1 MQFAKGDTAGCAVIA
16 QPLWKN
22 QRVRAFIR
30 YMPLARE
37 LESELQKIP
46 NWTHVSF
53 KKNILATLDRS
64 LEQAEQVEN
73 VLEGFYQGIGITGTG
88 SGAPGI
94 LCLTD
99 LRLLFL
105 ISGKTKNLP
114 EAIDYDNVESVTT
127 KRGYSATRIR
137 LKLTE
142 GEVTLTA
149 VTNVNQINSFIKDL
163 TTKVEGTVSDE
174 SGESGAGSDKIANLN
189 FLLTEAKKTVVSIND
204 YKQFNGEPTFLK
216 QMVDDLLAVS
226 YACVKGEPDPPE
238 ETRLFLSI
246 VFIPLRQRLVNDR
259 RLVDDIFRYES
270 LPLHH
275 RKAVLRHWH
284 SFNNE
289 IQKVGRAR
297 LNGHLKSLNYLKLH
311 DENENSSHF
320 DKMAATFYS
329 FAQVAIKADGTV
341 NEAETARLQKI
352 RTMIYGE
359 TEVSTGR
366 AKEKKA
372 IKQAKEREA
381 EQEETLEE
389 VMEKIDILIGM
400 EKIKEQ
406 IRTFVNLVT
415 VQQEREKRGLPTT
428 PTSLHAVFY
437 GPPGTGKTTIA
448 RLLGKVYRCLG
459 LLESGHLVETD
470 RAGIVAGYVGQ
481 TAIKIDEVVED
492 AMDGVLFI
500 DEAYTLALGKGDKD
514 FGQEAIDT
522 LLKRMEDH
530 RDKLAVIVAGYPDEM
545 KQFINSNPG
554 LKSRFNRFFYFDH
567 YEPKELLKIFDI
579 FMNNASFTIT
589 GPARREVLNILTE
602 FHNER
607 DKSFGN
613 GRFVRNLFERMVE
626 RQANR
631 IARISPLTDTILC
644 SLWKSDIPPREDF
657 REH

>member
-1 MQFAKGDTAGCAVIA
+1 
-16 QPLWKN
+16 
-22 QRVRAFIR
+22 
-30 YMPLARE
+30 MPVARE
-37 LESELQKIP
+37 LEAELQRIP

-53 KKNILATLDRS
+53 KKNILTTLDRS
-64 LEQAEQVEN
+64 LEEAERVEN

-105 ISGKTKNLP
+105 ISGKSKNPP
-114 EAIDYDNVESVTT
+114 ESIDYDSVASVNTR
-127 KRGYSATRIR
+127 RGYSSTRIQIN
-137 LKLTE
+137 LQS

-149 VTNVNQINSFIKDL
+149 AANINQINTFIKDL
-163 TTKVEGTVSDE
+163 TTKIEGPVSDE
-174 SGESGAGSDKIANLN
+174 SSAPGSGGDRIANLN
-189 FLLTEAKKTVVSIND
+189 FLLTEAKKTVVAGND

-238 ETRLFLSI
+238 ETRLFLSM
-246 VFIPLRQRLVNDR
+246 VFIPLRQRLVSDR
-259 RLVDDIFRYES
+259 RLVDDLFRYES

-275 RKAVLRHWH
+275 RKAVLSHWH
-284 SFNNE
+284 AFNNE

-297 LNGHLKSLNYLKLH
+297 LNGHLKSLNYLRLQ
-311 DENENSSHF
+311 DENDNSSHF
-320 DKMAATFYS
+320 HRMAATFYS

-341 NEAETARLQKI
+341 NEAETERLQKI
-352 RTMIYGE
+352 RAMVYGE
-359 TEVSTGR
+359 TEVSSAR
-366 AKEKKA
+366 EREKKA
-372 IKQAKEREA
+372 SRQAAKQAKEREA
-381 EQEETLEE
+381 EPEETLEH
-389 VMEKIDILIGM
+389 VMVKIDTLIGM
-400 EKIKEQ
+400 KKIKEQ
-406 IRTFVNLVT
+406 IRTFVNLMT

-481 TAIKIDEVVED
+481 TAIKIDEVVGD

-522 LLKRMEDH
+522 LLKRMEDN
-530 RDKLAVIVAGYPDEM
+530 RERLAVIVAGYPDEM

-567 YEPKELLKIFDI
+567 YEPKELLRIFDI
-579 FMNNASFTIT
+579 FMKNASFTIT
-589 GPARREVLNILTE
+589 GPARREILNILTE
-602 FHNER
+602 FHQER

-644 SLWKSDIPPREDF
+644 SLRKADIPPGEDF
-657 REH
+657 REQ